1 MKNATR
7 SEQTYP
13 SIEIPRNTSESPLFF
28 LLILSVSLFAIFY
41 SLDIFTL
48 FIRITYAMG
57 IDDLKVMHSA
67 VVALLFV
74 FAFLIY
80 RYRTLTK
87 TLKERDYENLQLIR
101 TLSEAKQKYKVLLE
115 SIPDAVVVINGDWK
129 ILLANDTACH
139 LLAKAPKENFIG
151 VNLLQHFPNFI
162 DTSIYKAIQT
172 VMANRTPD
180 VIVESLSYGSVHDR
194 WFEIHIYPVSEGIM
208 LINIDITERILSET
222 ALSESEYKYR
232 QLFNGA
238 YDGICIIELID
249 DQDLV
254 FREVNDYLCK
264 LLGYSSD
271 ELLRISPF
279 LLSPDPDSI
288 YAAMHEV
295 LRQGFTTFESPLIQK
310 NNHLIPVEIHGHLY
324 MLHGKKYVLTITRD
338 LSERKQVEAALLE
351 SEQRYRSLVDLSP
364 DMITIEQDHKIVFA
378 NPAAVSMLSVTAID
392 DLLGKSPGTFITV
405 SNEHKDKL
413 IQQFYKIFN
422 VDASPSFEEFIF
434 IRHDQAVLNIEMA
447 SIPFV
452 FDEKPAIQHICR
464 DISARKKAEE
474 EREKA
479 AINLKL
485 LQEAKEYD
493 RLKTEFFSNISH
505 EFKTP
510 LNVIL
515 GTLQL
520 GDLHFKNIE
529 ITQDLYPII
538 RYNKMLKQNCYRLLR
553 LINNLLDIT
562 KIDSG
567 YFQIQPYNCDMVSLL
582 EEITLSVA
590 DYVQNKELAITF
602 DSTIEQKNVACDPD
616 KIERI
621 LLNLL
626 SNAIKFTNPGGSIS
640 VSFFDYGTSVE
651 IVVKDTGIGIP
662 EEKQSIIF
670 ERFRQVDPL
679 LTRNHEGSGIGL
691 ALVKSLV
698 EMHQGTISLESEV
711 EKGSTFTIKLPVVL
725 LEDDPLDY
733 DPNENLYNVEK
744 LHVEFSDI
752 YHI

>member
-1 MKNATR
+1 MENTNH
-7 SEQTYP
+7 SEKTDPPTGISQTTLD
-13 SIEIPRNTSESPLFF
+13 SSLFYLF
-28 LLILSVSLFAIFY
+28 LLSVSLFAIFY
-41 SLDIFTL
+41 SLDIFSF
-48 FIRITYAMG
+48 FIQIIYSLG
-57 IDDLKVMHSA
+57 FEDLKAVHSLIIA
-67 VVALLFV
+67 TLFV

-80 RYRTLTK
+80 RYRALTK
-87 TLKERDYENLQLIR
+87 ILKERDCENLQLIR
-101 TLSEAKQKYKVLLE
+101 TLSETKQKYKVLLE
-115 SIPDAVVVINGDWK
+115 SIPDAVLVISCDWK
-129 ILLANDTACH
+129 ILLTNDTACQ
-139 LLAKAPKENFIG
+139 LFVKGSKEEFIG
-151 VNLLQHFPNFI
+151 ASLLERCPSFI
-162 DTSIYKAIQT
+162 KTNIYRGIQT
-172 VMANRTPD
+172 VMENGTTD
-180 VIVESLSYGSVHDR
+180 VIVESLSYDGVHKR
-194 WFEIHIYPVSEGIM
+194 WFELHIYPVSEGIM
-208 LINIDITERILSET
+208 LINIDITERILSEA

-238 YDGICIIELID
+238 YDGISIIELID
-249 DQDLV
+249 DQDLA
-254 FREVNDYLCK
+254 FKEVNDYLCK
-264 LLGYSSD
+264 LLGYNRD
-271 ELLRISPF
+271 ELLEISPF
-279 LLSPDPDSI
+279 LLSPDPDNI

-295 LRQGFTTFESPLIQK
+295 LRQGFTTFESTLIKK
-310 NNHLIPVEIHGHLY
+310 NNHLIPVEINGHLY
-324 MLHGKKYVLTITRD
+324 MLHGKKYALTITRD
-338 LSERKQVEAALLE
+338 LSERKGVEAALLE
-351 SEQRYRSLVDLSP
+351 SERRYRNLVDLSP

-378 NPAAVSMLSVTAID
+378 NPAAASMLGVSTID
-392 DLLGKSPGTFITV
+392 DLLGKSPDTFLTV
-405 SNEHKDKL
+405 ADAHRDKL
-413 IQQFYKIFN
+413 IKQFYKIFDG
-422 VDASPSFEEFIF
+422 DASPSFEEFEF
-434 IRHDQAVLNIEMA
+434 IRHDQAVLDIELA

-452 FDEKPAIQHICR
+452 FNDKPAIQHICR

-474 EREKA
+474 ERKKA

-485 LQEAKEYD
+485 LQEAREYD

-520 GDLHFKNIE
+520 CDLHFKNIE

-538 RYNKMLKQNCYRLLR
+538 RYKKMLKQNCYRLLR

-567 YFQIQPYNCDMVSLL
+567 YFQIQHYNCDMVSLL
-582 EEITLSVA
+582 KNITLSVA
-590 DYVQNKELAITF
+590 AYVQKKDLTITF
-602 DSTIEQKNVACDPD
+602 NSNIYEKNMACDPD

-626 SNAIKFTNPGGSIS
+626 SNAIKFTNPGGRLS
-640 VSFFDYGTSVE
+640 VSFVDRGTQVK

-662 EEKQSIIF
+662 EEKQAMVF

-711 EKGSTFTIKLPVVL
+711 DKGSTFTIELPVMH
-725 LEDDPLDY
+725 LEDDTLDY
-733 DPNENLYNVEK
+733 EQNENLYNVEK